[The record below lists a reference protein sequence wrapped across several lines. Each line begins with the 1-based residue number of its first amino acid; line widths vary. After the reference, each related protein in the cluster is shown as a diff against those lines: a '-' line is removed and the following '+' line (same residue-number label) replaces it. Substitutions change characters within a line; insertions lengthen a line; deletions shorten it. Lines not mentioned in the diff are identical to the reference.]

1 MTAMSS
7 KLRTVF
13 LNVFF
18 FPQEDLKPVMVRETL
33 TFTLER
39 KDMPDPSE
47 ESIKASIEV

>member
-1 MTAMSS
+1 MKAMSS
-7 KLRTVF
+7 NLGTVL

-18 FPQEDLKPVMVRETL
+18 FPQEDLKPVIVREAL

-47 ESIKASIEV
+47 ESIKASIKV